1 LRKGPVSRKRQARII
16 QHPKEE
22 TRFFRLLS
30 VFGRWRAAV
39 IVLIILEQTVSR
51 ASPPEYL
58 AASREPADSASKE
71 VSPIEEPSIQPAGWR
86 LAQHSTE
93 PFLRDSVFSLEPRFY
108 YRYLDNAN
116 GVQEAFAGGGALILT
131 SGWWRDVLQL
141 GIGGYTTQPLATGR
155 DPGGTD
161 LLRPSGDGFSV
172 LGQVWGKLR
181 AGPATATLFRQE
193 MELPFINGDDSR
205 MIPNTFEAYRLDIK
219 QSDIF
224 RFGVAYVTREKSR
237 TSAEF
242 RPMSE
247 VAGVPG
253 VDRGTSVVGFL
264 LGAKDATYIGAV
276 NELTWDLL
284 NIAYVEASKTWKL
297 SDDFQLRGEL
307 QFIDQRSVGDDL
319 LGGFAT
325 QLYGASLIASY
336 RSAVLSVAFTGTA
349 DDSKILK
356 PFGGVPAFN
365 SLMISDFDEA
375 GENSGRVGLSY
386 DFARIGLTGVK
397 AFANYA
403 YGELPANEHEDE
415 IDGTIDYRIDHGP
428 LKNLWLRLRYARN
441 SPSNR
446 PATDDLRASL
456 TYTFTR

>member
-1 LRKGPVSRKRQARII
+1 MEQARS
-16 QHPKEE
+16 
-22 TRFFRLLS
+22 FRSLS
-30 VFGRWRAAV
+30 VSGRWRAALV
-39 IVLIILEQTVSR
+39 VALILEQTISR

-58 AASREPADSASKE
+58 AASREPADNASKQ
-71 VSPIEEPSIQPAGWR
+71 VSPIEEPFLQPAGWR
-86 LAQHSTE
+86 LAERSTE

-108 YRYLDNAN
+108 YRYLDDAN
-116 GVQEAFAGGGALILT
+116 GVQEAFTGGGALILT

-155 DPGGTD
+155 DPGGTG
-161 LLRPSGDGFSV
+161 LLRPDGDGLSV
-172 LGQVWGKLR
+172 LGQAWGKVHV
-181 AGPATATLFRQE
+181 GPATATLFRQE

-205 MIPNTFEAYRLDIK
+205 MIPNMFEAYRLDIK
-219 QSDIF
+219 PSDIF
-224 RFGVAYVTREKSR
+224 RFGLAYVTREKSR

-253 VDRGTSVVGFL
+253 VDRGTSVAGFL
-264 LGAKDATYIGAV
+264 IGARDATYIGAV

-284 NIAYVEASKTWKL
+284 NIAYVEASKTWQL

-307 QFIDQRSVGDDL
+307 QFIDQQSVGNEL
-319 LGGFAT
+319 LGRFAT
-325 QLYGASLIASY
+325 QLYGAFLITSY
-336 RSAVLSVAFTGTA
+336 RGAVLSVAFTSTA
-349 DDSKILK
+349 DGSKILK

-375 GENSGRVGLSY
+375 GENSWRIGLSY

-403 YGELPANEHEDE
+403 YGELPANQHEDE
-415 IDGTIDYRIDHGP
+415 INGTIDYRIDHGP

-441 SPSNR
+441 CPSNQA
-446 PATDDLRASL
+446 ATDDLRVIL
-456 TYTFTR
+456 NYTFTF

>member
-1 LRKGPVSRKRQARII
+1 VKGRRVA
-16 QHPKEE
+16 
-22 TRFFRLLS
+22 L
-30 VFGRWRAAV
+30 
-39 IVLIILEQTVSR
+39 IVLVIFVRDIVK

-58 AASREPADSASKE
+58 AASRELADSASKQ
-71 VSPIEEPSIQPAGWR
+71 VSPIEEPFSQHAGWR
-86 LAQHSTE
+86 LAEPSTE
-93 PFLRDSVFSLEPRFY
+93 PFLHDSTFSLEPRFY
-108 YRYLDNAN
+108 YRYLDNTN
-116 GVQEAFAGGGALILT
+116 GVQEAFAAGGALLLT
-131 SGWWRDVLQL
+131 SGWWRDTLQL
-141 GIGGYTTQPLATGR
+141 GIGGYTSQPLATGH

-161 LLRPSGDGFSV
+161 LLRPNGDGFSV
-172 LGQVWGKLR
+172 LGQAWGKLHV
-181 AGPATATLFRQE
+181 GPATATLFRQE

-219 QSDIF
+219 PSDIF
-224 RFGVAYVTREKSR
+224 RFGSAYVTREKSR

-264 LGAKDATYIGAV
+264 VGARDATYIGAV

-284 NIAYVEASKTWKL
+284 NIAYVEASKTWQL
-297 SDDFQLRGEL
+297 ADDFQLRGEL
-307 QFIDQRSVGDDL
+307 QFIDQQSVGDDL
-319 LGGFAT
+319 LGSFAT

-336 RSAVLSVAFTGTA
+336 RSAVLSVAFTSTA
-349 DDSKILK
+349 DGSKILK

-365 SLMISDFDEA
+365 SLMISDFDGA
-375 GENSGRVGLSY
+375 GENSWRVGLSY

-403 YGELPANEHEDE
+403 HGELPADEHEDE
-415 IDGTIDYRIDHGP
+415 INGTIDYRIDHGP

-441 SPSNR
+441 SPSNQ
-446 PATDDLRASL
+446 PATDDLRAIL
-456 TYTFTR
+456 NYTFTF